1 MAATGKSII
10 KRILEKDVELRK
22 EIFPEAIPEI
32 ENLTFKNSVNESLK
46 GALVSPLKS
55 IVTEEHS
62 EESIIL
68 SHLRPVMLIRDNK
81 IVPEFSGPDSTVWK
95 ERLFEK
101 SSILDK
107 VIPAIGRIEVN
118 RNAVYK
124 WVGTGWLV
132 DHNII
137 ITNRH
142 VAQVFCN
149 NKDKFTFKAGYPDG
163 LQSSQIDFLEES
175 SRNVNLEYE
184 IENVIW
190 MSENTQNDPDV
201 AFLKIKIKPGGPALP
216 KPLVLA
222 EQIREGEVV
231 VTIGYPARDPNI
243 PDQDL
248 VLRIFGNV
256 YDKKRLAP
264 GEITSIDGTTIR
276 HDCSTLGGNSGSPV
290 IVLNTG
296 EVAGLH
302 FAGLYMKENYAVPAS
317 KIKQLLTRLHQ
328 GALPRMDTNQLPAH
342 ESEKSNQNL
351 QTTVNSLD
359 MKSYT
364 FEVNIPIKVT
374 VEVGNPALPCLV
386 PLQSNTKVS
395 YEEAV
400 AAAKKAFV
408 NYAGVIDVNSGYRF
422 KRGWITDE
430 KVIVVEVEEKKD
442 FPQLKAS
449 GIELLP
455 QEFLGFGIDVRTAGL
470 TEQLTAL
477 GVNQSLVEELP
488 RPGLYRSPS
497 GFGLL
502 HVIEEMEAIFHVS
515 PDSAWPNL
523 KSFIERTQDTL
534 TATIYEW
541 EAAHINKALLAAI
554 TKGKK
559 LKMVTQK
566 PGTKE
571 AVEALSEELKDR
583 FEHVWA
589 SVGSNKI
596 VPTAYHIKVASR
608 DNEEFWLS
616 SGNWKNS
623 NQADIHPAADNST
636 SMKPL
641 LTKNREWHAIIKNV
655 KLATMFRQYID
666 WDFEEANRLPLEE
679 ALTVPE
685 MYFFIPQPV
694 IPAEEAK
701 QAAKYFDPLVFK
713 GVLNVQAL
721 LTPDRNER
729 NESIFLSTATEL
741 IESAKRTIDIE
752 NQSFNMLKEN
762 ESQFERFFSAIVKQ
776 QEKGIKIR
784 IIFRDPREFN
794 FNEGTV
800 SLQRLLDRLK
810 DFGFDTNNIKVQRA
824 CHTKAIIIDS
834 EDNENAAVLF
844 GSHNLTTSGTLYNRD
859 ASLLV
864 RDLEVSQYYQ
874 QIFNYDWENLAK
886 QNAEEITG
894 KIMIAKENETV
905 PKGYDKISLK
915 EILGLV

>member
-1 MAATGKSII
+1 MAATEKSII
-10 KRILEKDVELRK
+10 KRILEKDEELRK
-22 EIFPEAIPEI
+22 EIFPEVVPEI

-46 GALVSPLKS
+46 GTLISPLKS

-101 SSILDK
+101 SSILDQ

-175 SRNVNLEYE
+175 SRNVSLEYE

-190 MSENTQNDPDV
+190 ISENTQDDPDV
-201 AFLKIKIKPGGPALP
+201 AFLKIRIKPGGPALP
-216 KPLVLA
+216 KPLLLA
-222 EQIREGEVV
+222 GKISEGEVV
-231 VTIGYPARDPNI
+231 VTVGYPARDPNI

-264 GEITSIDGTTIR
+264 GEITSIDSTTIT

-290 IVLNTG
+290 IVLSTG

-302 FAGLYMKENYAVPAS
+302 FAGLYMKENFAVPAS
-317 KIKQLLTRLHQ
+317 KIRELLDKLHQ
-328 GALPRMDTNQLPAH
+328 GTLPRMNTNQHPAN
-342 ESEKSNQNL
+342 ESEKSIQNPSV
-351 QTTVNSLD
+351 TPNSLP

-374 VEVGNPALPCLV
+374 VEVGNPALPGLTA
-386 PLQSNTKVS
+386 PQSDTKAS
-395 YEEAV
+395 YEQAV
-400 AAAKKAFV
+400 AAAKETFS
-408 NYAGVIDVNSGYRF
+408 NYAGVIDVISGYRF

-449 GIELLP
+449 GTELLP
-455 QEFLGFGIDVRTAGL
+455 QEFLGYGIDVRTAGL

-477 GVNQSLVEELP
+477 GVNLSLVEELP
-488 RPGLYRSPS
+488 RPGLYRPPS

-502 HVIEEMEAIFHVS
+502 HITEEMEAIFHVS
-515 PDSAWPNL
+515 PDSGWPNL
-523 KSFIERTQDTL
+523 KSFIERTKETL

-541 EAAHINKALLAAI
+541 EAEHINKTLSDAI
-554 TKGKK
+554 TEEKK
-559 LKMVTQK
+559 LKMITQK

-571 AVEALSEELKDR
+571 AVEELSGKLKDR
-583 FEHVWA
+583 FKHVWA

-608 DNEEFWLS
+608 DDKEFWLS

-623 NQADIHPAADNST
+623 NQADIHPAKDKST
-636 SMKPL
+636 SMTPL
-641 LTKNREWHAIIKNV
+641 LTKNREWHAIIENV

-666 WDFEEANRLPLEE
+666 WDFEEAKRLPLEE
-679 ALTVPE
+679 AVTVPE
-685 MYFFIPQPV
+685 MYFFVAQPV
-694 IPAEEAK
+694 IPIEEAK
-701 QAAKYFDPLVFK
+701 QAAKYFNPLEFK
-713 GVLNVQAL
+713 GMLDVQVL

-741 IESAKRTIDIE
+741 IESAKHTIDIE

-776 QEKGIKIR
+776 QEKGIKVR

-794 FNEGTV
+794 FKEGSV

-810 DFGFDTNNIKVQRA
+810 DFGFDTDNIKVQRA

-834 EDNENAAVLF
+834 EDNQNAAVLF

-864 RDLEVSQYYQ
+864 RNQVVSKYYQ
-874 QIFNYDWENLAK
+874 QIFDYDWENLAK
-886 QNAEEITG
+886 QNAEETTG
-894 KIMIAKENETV
+894 KIIIAKENETA
-905 PKGYDKISLK
+905 PAGFDKVSLK